1 MHVLFCPRVF
11 SGFCLCRLQ
20 LHIKR
25 HQTDSDDP
33 SVKPCSADE
42 ASSEDTDDVDA
53 ALNELQSSLEGQNN
67 DQKSKN
73 LAQYPELKDYHMFL
87 KYASI
92 I

>member
-1 MHVLFCPRVF
+1 MCYFAREYSVVF
-11 SGFCLCRLQ
+11 VYAACSYISNDIRRIVMIQ
-20 LHIKR
+20 A
-25 HQTDSDDP
+25 
-33 SVKPCSADE
+33 SADE